1 MEMLPQTQKFLS
13 ESQRRSYER
22 GVAEGEA
29 RGQAR
34 EARLLLEILVQRGL
48 PITAEQQE
56 RITGCTD
63 QAMLDR
69 WAARVFAV
77 SSVEE
82 LLG

>member
-1 MEMLPQTQKFLS
+1 MLPQTQKFLS

-22 GVAEGEA
+22 GVADG
-29 RGQAR
+29 

-48 PITAEQQE
+48 PITAAQQE
-56 RITGCTD
+56 RIAGCTD

-69 WAARVFAV
+69 WAEQVLTA